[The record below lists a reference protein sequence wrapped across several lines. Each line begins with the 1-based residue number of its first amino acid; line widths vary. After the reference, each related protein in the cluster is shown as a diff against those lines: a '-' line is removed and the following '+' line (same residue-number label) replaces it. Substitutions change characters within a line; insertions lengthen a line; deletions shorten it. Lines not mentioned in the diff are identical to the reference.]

1 MEKLENLENTEII
14 HGKTF
19 FIAFLGIVAFYPGV
33 SVSWEMAFNVALT
46 VLCLWPRGDGTDH

>member
-19 FIAFLGIVAFYPGV
+19 FIAFLGIVAFCPGV
-33 SVSWEMAFNVALT
+33 SVS
-46 VLCLWPRGDGTDH
+46 